1 MQSAQDGVAHYEIRT
16 AEDRDVREE
25 LGQALAGKHWN
36 IRRLE
41 RKSRRLE
48 DAFFDVLRVQD
59 PLNAPPSDEPKQSA
73 PPSTDIQASP
83 SADIQAPSSPV

>member
-1 MQSAQDGVAHYEIRT
+1 MLCCKRRPAGRPFLLKCAYTLFEIRT

-25 LGQALAGKHWN
+25 LSQALSGKHWN

-41 RKSRRLE
+41 RKSRRLA

-59 PLNAPPSDEPKQSA
+59 PLNEPVGEQPPPS
-73 PPSTDIQASP
+73 PSTDIQAPAS
-83 SADIQAPSSPV
+83 